1 MFGRR
6 KRPVYRDDS
15 KNLNRTVREFNSHD
29 GPARIFYNRGTGCFF
44 LRTYGYGSEDQFGPM
59 LDTFDVAEL
68 YRKTDGSVQVSVEEL
83 QLLERDLAP
92 YRMW

>member
-1 MFGRR
+1 MMFGRR
-6 KRPVYRDDS
+6 KRPQPFRDDS
-15 KNLNRTVREFNSHD
+15 KNLNRTVRDFNSHD

-44 LRTYGYGSEDQFGPM
+44 LRTYTDDRGFGPM

-68 YRKTDGSVQVSVEEL
+68 YRKTDGSVQVSAEEL
-83 QLLERDLAP
+83 QLLERGLAP

>member
-1 MFGRR
+1 
-6 KRPVYRDDS
+6 
-15 KNLNRTVREFNSHD
+15 
-29 GPARIFYNRGTGCFF
+29 
-44 LRTYGYGSEDQFGPM
+44 M